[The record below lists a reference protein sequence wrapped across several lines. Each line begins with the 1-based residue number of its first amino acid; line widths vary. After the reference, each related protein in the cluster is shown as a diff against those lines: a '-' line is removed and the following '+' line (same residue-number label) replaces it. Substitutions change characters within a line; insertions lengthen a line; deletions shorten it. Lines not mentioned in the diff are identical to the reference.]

1 VAIPTSQ
8 MTPQQ
13 LKRHHAA
20 VKAAATKKRNAAA
33 AAGRPYAPP
42 PPRPTPP
49 PYTPPPPPPPTSGP
63 SSPYTQPPTPPPT
76 QPRPPAGAAFTPKPT
91 AKTQR
96 LVVIKALEDLFIL
109 VASESG
115 ITDERRHAFKK
126 YQAVLARA
134 LSPGLDAHSQNEA
147 DNALRA
153 AAAKLFNVCF

>member
-1 VAIPTSQ
+1 
-8 MTPQQ
+8 MTPDQY
-13 LKRHHAA
+13 KRHMAA

-63 SSPYTQPPTPPPT
+63 SSPYTQAPPAPPT
-76 QPRPPAGAAFTPKPT
+76 QPRPAGAAFAPKPT
-91 AKTQR
+91 AQAQR

-134 LSPGLDAHSQNEA
+134 LAPGLDAHSQNEA

-153 AAAKLFNVCF
+153 AAMKLFTVCF